1 MTEIAAPDRF
11 ETVAWLYS
19 QSDLAILL
27 SLLKWADIPVQTVG
41 RGHAS
46 VDWSLTTALGGVP
59 VRVRVEDGDDARAL
73 LAELDPSPNR
83 ARLLTG
89 FWPIDLA
96 FFAAIIFVL
105 GVGSPPRQIPTCLTG
120 ETAMRRERPEAGD

>member
-1 MTEIAAPDRF
+1 MSEAPAPDRF

-27 SLLKWADIPVQTVG
+27 SLFEHADIPVQTVG

-46 VDWSLTTALGGVP
+46 VDWSLTTGLGGVT
-59 VRVRVEDGDDARAL
+59 VRVRAEDGDDVRAL
-73 LAELDPSPNR
+73 LAELDPFPHR

-96 FFAAIIFVL
+96 FFAAILIVF
-105 GVGSPPRQIPTCLTG
+105 GVGSPPRQSPTFLTG
-120 ETAMRRERPEAGD
+120 ETAMRREPLKAGG